1 MKVSSLASPTG
12 VALCSLQYG
21 GTKSYCTLQQGRPL
35 QGLVKSVDRDIT
47 EHENPLSH
55 GPAGGE
61 RRAASGG
68 NGIVRVYKGRDCGKA
83 AEIYL
88 CTLECKNVIRT
99 KKTAAATA
107 QNNR

>member
-21 GTKSYCTLQQGRPL
+21 GTKSYCTLQQGRPV

-61 RRAASGG
+61 RRAAGT
-68 NGIVRVYKGRDCGKA
+68 
-83 AEIYL
+83 E
-88 CTLECKNVIRT
+88 
-99 KKTAAATA
+99 
-107 QNNR
+107 